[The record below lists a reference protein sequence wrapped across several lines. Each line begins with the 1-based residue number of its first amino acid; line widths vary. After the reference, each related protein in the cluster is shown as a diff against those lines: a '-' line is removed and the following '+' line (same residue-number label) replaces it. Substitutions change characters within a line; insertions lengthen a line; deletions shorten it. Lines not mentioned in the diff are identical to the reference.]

1 MIIQHGKKFHVI
13 GVEKNFWSVSQCN
26 SLINAYQDKFIPYS
40 FDKLGTH
47 GAAEQPRNY
56 PATSNR
62 AVVHSKQVPSDIH
75 ELVKEYNR
83 NSYNFVLQ
91 DETVQYINKL
101 TPAEDLGWHKDN
113 LEEIETLYT
122 KRAPY
127 RISVVI
133 KLNNKFTGGATEIYK
148 HDPFNLNTGDALL
161 FCCDMWHR
169 STPVTAGTK
178 YSFNMWTRGVPI
190 Q

>member
-1 MIIQHGKKFHVI
+1 MIIKHGVKFNVL
-13 GVEKNFWSVSQCN
+13 GVEKGFWTVDQCN
-26 SLINAYQDKFIPYS
+26 KMIREHQDKFVPMS
-40 FDKLGTH
+40 FTKLGTH

-62 AVVHSKQVPSDIH
+62 AVVQNKSVPSDIH

-83 NSYNFVLQ
+83 MSYNFVLQ

-101 TPAEDLGWHKDN
+101 TPSEDLNWHKDN
-113 LEEIETLYT
+113 HEEIETLYT

-127 RISVVI
+127 RISCLI
-133 KLNNKFTGGATEIYK
+133 QLNNKFSGGATEIYR
-148 HDPFNLNTGDALL
+148 HQPFNLKTGDALL

-169 STPVTAGTK
+169 STLVTEGIK